1 MEGLNKKIR
10 ELEKTNL
17 DLNIKNEFAVKK
29 SEELNSKV
37 IDLTKRLNE
46 KPQVSVEEQKKFKDE
61 VAKLKERLLSAE
73 GDKAQIQTKLNKLE
87 KELVEYKDIV
97 AGYKERVKEL
107 QEQKKEIVY
116 VEKLEPGK
124 LKEADLAI
132 FEKKCETLSV
142 MCDTMG
148 LIIRKEAGVMTDL
161 SGNVVHL
168 PAGS

>member
-1 MEGLNKKIR
+1 MTMEGLNKKIR

-73 GDKAQIQTKLNKLE
+73 GDKA
-87 KELVEYKDIV
+87 
-97 AGYKERVKEL
+97 
-107 QEQKKEIVY
+107 
-116 VEKLEPGK
+116 
-124 LKEADLAI
+124 
-132 FEKKCETLSV
+132 
-142 MCDTMG
+142 
-148 LIIRKEAGVMTDL
+148 
-161 SGNVVHL
+161 
-168 PAGS
+168 